1 MAMQPV
7 SGPVSGTAQ
16 SVSAQKAPRQTDAV
30 SQLPTP
36 PPEPNTEQIERAVE
50 EIRRV
55 VAPVAQDL
63 QFSVDAETGRTL
75 VRVLDGTTKEVIRQI
90 PSEEVLAIARALGRM
105 QGVLLK
111 EKA

>member
-16 SVSAQKAPRQTDAV
+16 PVSAQKTPKQPEAV
-30 SQLPTP
+30 TRLPTP
-36 PPEPNTEQIERAVE
+36 PPEPSAEQIERAVE

-55 VAPVAQDL
+55 VAPVARDL

-75 VRVLDGTTKEVIRQI
+75 IRVLDGTTKEVIRQI
-90 PSEEVLAIARALGRM
+90 PSEEVLAIARALDRM